1 MTTETRPQVDAAE
14 VYGRLGRIEG
24 EQAQMNRR
32 FDDMNKRFEDMN
44 TRLDR
49 IEASQTR
56 LLYWVL
62 GLGGTTLV
70 TMIAIL
76 VSILLGGQS

>member
-14 VYGRLGRIEG
+14 VYSRLGRIEG

-32 FDDMNKRFEDMN
+32 FDDMN

-62 GLGGTTLV
+62 GLGGTTIV
-70 TMIAIL
+70 AMIAIL
-76 VSILLGGQS
+76 ISILLGNQSS

>member
-14 VYGRLGRIEG
+14 VYSRLGRIEG

-32 FDDMNKRFEDMN
+32 FDDMN
-44 TRLDR
+44 TRLDK
-49 IEASQTR
+49 IEAAQTR

-76 VSILLGGQS
+76 ISILLGGQS

>member
-14 VYGRLGRIEG
+14 VYSRLGRIEG
-24 EQAQMNRR
+24 EQAQMNLR
-32 FDDMNKRFEDMN
+32 FDDMNS
-44 TRLDR
+44 RLER
-49 IEASQTR
+49 IEAAQTR

-70 TMIAIL
+70 TMVAIL
-76 VSILLGGQS
+76 VSILMGSLNP

>member
-14 VYGRLGRIEG
+14 VYSRLGRIEG
-24 EQAQMNRR
+24 EQAQMNLR
-32 FDDMNKRFEDMN
+32 FDDMN

-49 IEASQTR
+49 LEAAQAR

-62 GLGGTTLV
+62 GIGA
-70 TMIAIL
+70 AIL
-76 VSILLGGQS
+76 VSVWVGNLTG

>member
-14 VYGRLGRIEG
+14 VYSRLGRIEG

-32 FDDMNKRFEDMN
+32 FDDMN

-49 IEASQTR
+49 IEAAQTR

-76 VSILLGGQS
+76 ISILLGGQG

>member
-14 VYGRLGRIEG
+14 VYSRLGRIEG
-24 EQAQMNRR
+24 EQAHMNRR
-32 FDDMNKRFEDMN
+32 FDDMN

-49 IEASQTR
+49 IKASQTR

-76 VSILLGGQS
+76 ISILLGNQS